1 MNNLKNRFKEFFKNG
16 YFTRI
21 DDVHVLDLYLGLNE
35 KGQYTL
41 EYRGNFNIKEVK
53 GSSAIGVSQGTT
65 SSYSYLLIFLKDTD
79 MFDTFCALL
88 DDIIETTRSCPDNP
102 SGYQVVINRLY
113 SWKKM
118 FSSKKK
124 KLDESAI
131 MGLIGELTFLDNYMF
146 SKYGKTKALEAWS
159 GQELTHKD
167 FSLENTWYEVKSI
180 HSGKD
185 SVKISSLEQLQ
196 SNNFGEL
203 VVIPLERMSPA
214 FNGVTL
220 SKLANK
226 IMKEL
231 DSDEDLDKFI
241 SKLSEQGFGF
251 DSETD
256 EFVYQVLSI
265 DRYAV
270 NPDFPKIIR
279 LEIPSAI
286 VQAQYDISITSILP
300 FLINE

>member
-53 GSSAIGVSQGTT
+53 GSSAVGVSQGTT

-88 DDIIETTRSCPDNP
+88 EDIIETTRSCPDNP

-241 SKLSEQGFGF
+241 SKLSEQGFDF

-256 EFVYQVLSI
+256 DYVYQVLSV

-270 NPDFPKIIR
+270 NSSFPKIIR
-279 LEIPSAI
+279 LEIPTAI
-286 VQAQYDISITSILP
+286 VHAQYDISITSILP

>member
-65 SSYSYLLIFLKDTD
+65 SSYSYLLIFLKNTD

-88 DDIIETTRSCPDNP
+88 EDIIETTRSCPDNP

-124 KLDESAI
+124 KMDESAI

-185 SVKISSLEQLQ
+185 SVRISSLEQLQ

-241 SKLSEQGFGF
+241 SKLSEQGFDF

-256 EFVYQVLSI
+256 DYVYQVLSV

-270 NPDFPKIIR
+270 NSNFPKIIR
-279 LEIPSAI
+279 LEIPTAI

>member
-1 MNNLKNRFKEFFKNG
+1 
-16 YFTRI
+16 
-21 DDVHVLDLYLGLNE
+21 
-35 KGQYTL
+35 
-41 EYRGNFNIKEVK
+41 
-53 GSSAIGVSQGTT
+53 
-65 SSYSYLLIFLKDTD
+65 

-88 DDIIETTRSCPDNP
+88 EDIIETTRSCPDNP

-241 SKLSEQGFGF
+241 SKLSEQGFDF

-256 EFVYQVLSI
+256 DYVYQVLSV

-270 NPDFPKIIR
+270 NSSFPKIIR
-279 LEIPSAI
+279 LEIPTAI
-286 VQAQYDISITSILP
+286 VHAQYDISITSILP

>member
-88 DDIIETTRSCPDNP
+88 EDIIETTRSCPDNP

-131 MGLIGELTFLDNYMF
+131 MGLMGELIFLDNYMF
-146 SKYGKTKALEAWS
+146 SKYGKTKSLQAWS

-167 FSLENTWYEVKSI
+167 FSLEDTWYEVKSI

-185 SVKISSLEQLQ
+185 SVRISSLEQLQ

-203 VVIPLERMSPA
+203 VIISLERMSPA

-231 DSDEDLDKFI
+231 DTDEDLDKFI
-241 SKLSEQGFGF
+241 SKLSKLGFGF

-256 EFVYQVLSI
+256 DYVYQVLNI

-270 NPDFPKIIR
+270 NSSFPKIIR
-279 LEIPSAI
+279 LEIPTAI

>member
-65 SSYSYLLIFLKDTD
+65 SSYSYLLIYLKDTD

-88 DDIIETTRSCPDNP
+88 EDIIETTRSCPDNP

-131 MGLIGELTFLDNYMF
+131 MGLIGELTFLDDYMF

-185 SVKISSLEQLQ
+185 SVRISSLEQLQ

-241 SKLSEQGFGF
+241 SKLSEQGFDF

-256 EFVYQVLSI
+256 DYVYQVLSV

-270 NPDFPKIIR
+270 NSSFPKIIR
-279 LEIPSAI
+279 LEIPTAI

>member
-241 SKLSEQGFGF
+241 SKLSEQGFDF

-256 EFVYQVLSI
+256 DYVYQVLSV

-270 NPDFPKIIR
+270 NSSFPKIIR
-279 LEIPSAI
+279 LEIPTAI
-286 VQAQYDISITSILP
+286 VHAQYDISITSILP